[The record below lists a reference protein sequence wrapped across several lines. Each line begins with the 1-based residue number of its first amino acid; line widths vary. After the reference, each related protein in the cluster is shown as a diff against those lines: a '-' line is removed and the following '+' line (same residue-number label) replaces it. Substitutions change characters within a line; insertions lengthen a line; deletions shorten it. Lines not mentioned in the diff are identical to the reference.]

1 MEMKME
7 TLALQT
13 QKPTA
18 TTKSNT
24 LSAEE
29 VLQKIKQQSDE
40 AEAKRNAEAEARA
53 ILKAKE
59 EADALT
65 DFDKSLFEN
74 GNVDFKN
81 YIGVQQLFNKFR
93 DEATNGVEV
102 RFADYQQ
109 SLLHLLKHCYGYM
122 YALKTNSER
131 HELDMKH
138 INSAISSLNRTSNKG
153 NSLSAKIVKLA
164 FRDSVDRK
172 RISTYAKL
180 LDNAWCKGEVD
191 NSTDDNGAVLPK
203 HFEKEVMAYG
213 GINNFARISAKSIEA
228 QKQLEAEGYDSLSD
242 KKIDF
247 VTDALSSGTFEWND
261 ETCSVGVNKPSI
273 KLKDELCSK
282 FRDGELVTVPMLF
295 DREAKAFS
303 LLNTY
308 YAEGTDFADKVKL
321 DLFKTF
327 TDKIAK
333 AKLKE
338 KSKS

>member
-1 MEMKME
+1 MKME

-24 LSAEE
+24 LSQEE
-29 VLQKIKQQSDE
+29 ILQKIKQQSDE

-65 DFDKSLFEN
+65 DFDKSLFKN

-81 YIGVQQLFNKFR
+81 YIGVQQLFDKFSS
-93 DEATNGVEV
+93 EAEIVDV

-122 YALKTNSER
+122 YALKTDSER
-131 HELDMKH
+131 HETDIKH
-138 INSAISSLNRTSNKG
+138 INNVISGLNKTSNK
-153 NSLSAKIVKLA
+153 NNPLSAKIVKLA

-191 NSTDDNGAVLPK
+191 DYTDDNGAVLPK
-203 HFEKEVMAYG
+203 HFEKIVMSNG
-213 GINNFARISAKSIEA
+213 GINNFSRMSANAIEKQQQLKS
-228 QKQLEAEGYDSLSD
+228 EGYDSLSE
-242 KKIDF
+242 KKIDALREGFRTKQFTWYDNGTHMPLTKTRVSFDDNSFNKALGDGAVVCYLMKWERDTSSF
-247 VTDALSSGTFEWND
+247 VPLNRFIQNEDDGVVKKAEMATFDLW
-261 ETCSVGVNKPSI
+261 
-273 KLKDELCSK
+273 LK
-282 FRDGELVTVPMLF
+282 R
-295 DREAKAFS
+295 AK
-303 LLNTY
+303 
-308 YAEGTDFADKVKL
+308 G
-321 DLFKTF
+321 
-327 TDKIAK
+327 
-333 AKLKE
+333 
-338 KSKS
+338 